1 MSQCSVL
8 PLSLTKQ
15 RKRKR
20 ERKKKKDRTF
30 CDISGLIV
38 WFTLENDLQV
48 EFMNF
53 YIDLR

>member
-1 MSQCSVL
+1 MFSPS
-8 PLSLTKQ
+8 SFSNKTEK
-15 RKRKR
+15 KKKR
-20 ERKKKKDRTF
+20 EKEKKDRTF